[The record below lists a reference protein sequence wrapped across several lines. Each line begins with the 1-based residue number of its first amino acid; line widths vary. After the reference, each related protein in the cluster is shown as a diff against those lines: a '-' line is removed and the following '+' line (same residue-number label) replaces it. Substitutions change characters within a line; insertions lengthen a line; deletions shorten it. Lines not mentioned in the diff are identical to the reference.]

1 MDNQQYAFDDNKAL
15 NLNTFTRTGYIFK
28 EWNTKADGS
37 GTTYEDGKVISINKE
52 LVLYAQW
59 EKTITEIRLSKT
71 NVVMNVGETTTVNA
85 EVIPSDTALS
95 KEITWTSD
103 NDKIATVSSNGKITG
118 KKAGTTIVKATAVN
132 GVSANVTVEIKDP
145 IYFQDVP
152 TDSWFYEAVKYAYQN
167 RIIMGYNKQE
177 FGSYDYVTRG
187 QLVTML
193 WRLEGEPETNN
204 IQNRFTDVDVNSYYG
219 AGVKWASANGIV
231 NGYGGTNKF
240 GPGDPIIRQDFTVIL
255 NNYIRYKGLEQEGTQ
270 DLRIYADYDRVV
282 GGYAEHAIRWATT
295 YGVMNGMTIDGRK
308 YISPFSNTTR
318 AETAALLSNLVQRFN
333 LIQ

>member
-1 MDNQQYAFDDNKAL
+1 
-15 NLNTFTRTGYIFK
+15 
-28 EWNTKADGS
+28 
-37 GTTYEDGKVISINKE
+37 
-52 LVLYAQW
+52 
-59 EKTITEIRLSKT
+59 
-71 NVVMNVGETTTVNA
+71 
-85 EVIPSDTALS
+85 
-95 KEITWTSD
+95 
-103 NDKIATVSSNGKITG
+103 
-118 KKAGTTIVKATAVN
+118 
-132 GVSANVTVEIKDP
+132 
-145 IYFQDVP
+145 
-152 TDSWFYEAVKYAYQN
+152 
-167 RIIMGYNKQE
+167 MGYNKQE

-193 WRLEGEPETNN
+193 WRLEGEPATNS

-240 GPGDPIIRQDFTVIL
+240 GPNDPIIRQDFTVIL

-270 DLRIYADYDRVV
+270 DLKIYADYNRVA

-295 YGVMNGMTIDGRK
+295 YGIMNGMTIDGRK

-333 LIQ
+333 LI